1 MESRFYNYKTHELND
16 EKIIKELK
24 KLLTMYEN
32 GEIAEVQE
40 SCEEIADAI
49 REFEDAYDD

>member
-24 KLLTMYEN
+24 KLPTMYEN
-32 GEIAEVQE
+32 GGIAEVQE
-40 SCEEIADAI
+40 LCEEIADAI
-49 REFEDAYDD
+49 REFEDDYDD

>member
-24 KLLTMYEN
+24 KLPTMYEN

-40 SCEEIADAI
+40 LCEEIADAI
-49 REFEDAYDD
+49 REFEDDYDV